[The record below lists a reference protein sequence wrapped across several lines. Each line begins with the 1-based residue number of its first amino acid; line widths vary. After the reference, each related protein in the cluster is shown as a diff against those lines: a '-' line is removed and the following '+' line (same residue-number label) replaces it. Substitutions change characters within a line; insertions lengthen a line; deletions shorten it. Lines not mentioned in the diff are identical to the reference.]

1 MEYIYSVLDMVLPFE
16 WLQYNFMKNA
26 FLGSI
31 IISILFGLIG
41 TMVVNNK
48 MAFFSDA
55 LGHSALT
62 GIALGVIFGIV
73 NPIYSMLIFAIFFAL
88 GIYYV
93 NSKRI
98 SSTDTVIGVFSSTA
112 VALGIVI
119 LSKGGGF
126 NKYSDFLIGDILSIT
141 ANEIIVLFG
150 ILIITLF
157 LWFSIF
163 NKLMLISVN
172 HSLARS
178 RKVNVKLYEI
188 IFIMILAVIVTF
200 CIRWV
205 GLLIINALLILPAAT
220 ARNIAKNMKQ
230 YVGISVLVS
239 LVSGISGLIA
249 SYYLDTASGSTII
262 LVSAAIYF
270 LSFVGS
276 RKHR

>member
-1 MEYIYSVLDMVLPFE
+1 MEYIYSFLDMVLPFE

-73 NPIYSMLIFAIFFAL
+73 NPVYSMLIFAVFFAL

-150 ILIITLF
+150 ILIVTLI
-157 LWFSIF
+157 LWFNIF
-163 NKLMLISVN
+163 NKLVLISVN

-220 ARNIAKNMKQ
+220 ARNVAKNMKQ

-239 LVSGISGLIA
+239 LVSGITGLIA

-270 LSFVGS
+270 LSFIGS
-276 RKHR
+276 RRR

>member
-1 MEYIYSVLDMVLPFE
+1 MEYIYSFLDMVLPFE

-73 NPIYSMLIFAIFFAL
+73 NPVYSMLIFAVFFAL

-150 ILIITLF
+150 ILIVTLI
-157 LWFSIF
+157 LWFNIF
-163 NKLMLISVN
+163 NKLVLISVN

-200 CIRWV
+200 CIRWI

-220 ARNIAKNMKQ
+220 ARNVAKNMKQ

-239 LVSGISGLIA
+239 LISGITGLIA

-270 LSFVGS
+270 LSFLGS
-276 RKHR
+276 RRR

>member
-1 MEYIYSVLDMVLPFE
+1 MEYIYSFLDMVLPFE

-62 GIALGVIFGIV
+62 GIALGVIFGVV
-73 NPIYSMLIFAIFFAL
+73 NPVYSMLIFAVFFAL

-150 ILIITLF
+150 ILIVTLI
-157 LWFSIF
+157 LWFNIF
-163 NKLMLISVN
+163 NKLVLISVN

-220 ARNIAKNMKQ
+220 ARNVAKNMKQ

-270 LSFVGS
+270 LSFIGS
-276 RKHR
+276 RKH

>member
-1 MEYIYSVLDMVLPFE
+1 MEYIYSFLDMVLPFE

-31 IISILFGLIG
+31 IIGILFGLIG

-62 GIALGVIFGIV
+62 GIALGVIFGVV
-73 NPIYSMLIFAIFFAL
+73 NPVYSMLIFAVFFAL

-150 ILIITLF
+150 ILIVTLI
-157 LWFSIF
+157 LWFNIF
-163 NKLMLISVN
+163 NKLVLISVN

-220 ARNIAKNMKQ
+220 ARNVAKNMKQ

-270 LSFVGS
+270 LSFIGS
-276 RKHR
+276 RKH

>member
-1 MEYIYSVLDMVLPFE
+1 MEYIYSFLDMVLPFE

-31 IISILFGLIG
+31 VISILFGLIG

-73 NPIYSMLIFAIFFAL
+73 NPVYSMLIFAVFFAL

-150 ILIITLF
+150 ILIVTLI
-157 LWFSIF
+157 LWFNIF
-163 NKLMLISVN
+163 NKLVLISVN

-220 ARNIAKNMKQ
+220 ARNVAKNMKQ

-239 LVSGISGLIA
+239 LISGITGLIA

-270 LSFVGS
+270 LSFIG
-276 RKHR
+276 RRRR

>member
-1 MEYIYSVLDMVLPFE
+1 MEYIYSFLDMVLPFE

-73 NPIYSMLIFAIFFAL
+73 NPVYSMLIFAIFFAL

-150 ILIITLF
+150 ILIATLI
-157 LWFSIF
+157 LWFNIF
-163 NKLMLISVN
+163 NKLVLISVN

-220 ARNIAKNMKQ
+220 ARNVAKNMKQ

-239 LVSGISGLIA
+239 LISGITGLIA

-270 LSFVGS
+270 LSFIGS
-276 RKHR
+276 RKR

>member
-1 MEYIYSVLDMVLPFE
+1 MEYIYSFLDMVLPFE

-73 NPIYSMLIFAIFFAL
+73 NPVYSMLIFAVFFAL

-150 ILIITLF
+150 ILIVTLI
-157 LWFSIF
+157 LWFNIF
-163 NKLMLISVN
+163 NKLVLISVN

-239 LVSGISGLIA
+239 LISGITGLIA

-270 LSFVGS
+270 LSFIGS
-276 RKHR
+276 RSHR

>member
-1 MEYIYSVLDMVLPFE
+1 MEYIYSFLDMVLPFE

-73 NPIYSMLIFAIFFAL
+73 NPVYSMLIFAVFFAL

-141 ANEIIVLFG
+141 ANEITVLFG
-150 ILIITLF
+150 ILIVTLI
-157 LWFSIF
+157 LWFNIF
-163 NKLMLISVN
+163 NKLVLISVN

-220 ARNIAKNMKQ
+220 ARNVAKNMRQ

-239 LVSGISGLIA
+239 LISGITGLIA

-270 LSFVGS
+270 LSFIGS
-276 RKHR
+276 RKR